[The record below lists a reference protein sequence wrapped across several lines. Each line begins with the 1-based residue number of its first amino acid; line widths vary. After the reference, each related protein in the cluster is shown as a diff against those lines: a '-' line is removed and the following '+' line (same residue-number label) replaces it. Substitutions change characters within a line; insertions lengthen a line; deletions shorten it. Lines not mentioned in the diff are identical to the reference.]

1 MYVHVVSC
9 SVHTIMDH
17 SIYIHIY
24 RYSEG
29 TSALSVQALD
39 NTGAIIG
46 GVVGSRGAII
56 GGVVGS
62 RGGHN
67 WRGSGVKGGP

>member
-1 MYVHVVSC
+1 MLYVHVVSC

-17 SIYIHIY
+17 SIYIHMY

-46 GVVGSRGAII
+46 GVVGSRG
-56 GGVVGS
+56 
-62 RGGHN
+62 
-67 WRGSGVKGGP
+67 GP